1 MSKKL
6 SIRAAGTSASA
17 VAAGTAVDLNA
28 AGTPFQPGFNLL
40 LCINTK
46 GMTGAPV
53 IKFQESVDS
62 AFTTPVDLYA
72 TSGIVQD
79 NWVQEI
85 TPTLQYVRGAV
96 TTGAGAGTYEMFL
109 LGGGAP

>member
-6 SIRAAGTSASA
+6 SIVPAATSATA
-17 VAAGTAVDLNA
+17 VAFAPVVNLNN

-53 IKFQESVDS
+53 IKFQQSVDA

-72 TSGIVQD
+72 TSGITRD
-79 NWVQEI
+79 NWVEEV
-85 TPTLQYVRGAV
+85 TPTLPFVRGGP
-96 TTGAGAGTYEMFL
+96 TTGAGAGTFEMFL